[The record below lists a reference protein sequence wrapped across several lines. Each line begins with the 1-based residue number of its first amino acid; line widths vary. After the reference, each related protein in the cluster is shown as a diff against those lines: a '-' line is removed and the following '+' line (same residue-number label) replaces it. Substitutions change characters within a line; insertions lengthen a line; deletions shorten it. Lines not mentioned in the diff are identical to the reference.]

1 VQDFREEYAFRD
13 GTAMSGNHP
22 SSQSCAAGRDVR
34 VTGPGRRPD
43 SSGGK
48 ARTIPDPGRIVADL
62 AVAAAAAWLRML
74 ARLPANHLT
83 NA

>member
-1 VQDFREEYAFRD
+1 
-13 GTAMSGNHP
+13 
-22 SSQSCAAGRDVR
+22 